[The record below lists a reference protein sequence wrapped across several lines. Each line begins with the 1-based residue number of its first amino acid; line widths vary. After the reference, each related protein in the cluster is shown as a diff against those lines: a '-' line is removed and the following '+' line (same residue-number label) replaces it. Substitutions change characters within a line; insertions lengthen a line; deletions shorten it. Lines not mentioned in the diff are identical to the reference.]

1 MPPFGSTKTH
11 LIVLRGNSGSG
22 KSTVARE
29 LRQAYGRGIAWVEQ
43 DYLRRTLLREHD
55 LPGGVNIGLIDQTV
69 RYVLNHGFHVIL
81 EGILHTGRYKEML
94 YGLWRDHLG
103 ETHFYYFDI
112 DFEETARRHATRP
125 QAGEFSVEDMREWYT
140 PSDTLGLPNE
150 QVFTASLSLANAT
163 QRILQETGIQAD
175 STPPRRGS

>member
-1 MPPFGSTKTH
+1 MLPFGSKKTH

-43 DYLRRTLLREHD
+43 DYLRRILLREHD
-55 LPGGVNIGLIDQTV
+55 LPGASNIGLIDQTV
-69 RYVLNHGFHVIL
+69 RYALDNGFHVIL
-81 EGILHTGRYKEML
+81 EGILDAGRYKEML
-94 YGLWRDHLG
+94 RGLWKDHAG
-103 ETHFYYFDI
+103 KTHFYYFNI

-125 QAGEFSVEDMREWYT
+125 QSSEFSVDDMREWYC
-140 PSDTLGLPNE
+140 PNDTLDLLNE
-150 QVFTASLSLANAT
+150 HVVDASLSLANET

-175 STPPRRGS
+175 NPTVTL